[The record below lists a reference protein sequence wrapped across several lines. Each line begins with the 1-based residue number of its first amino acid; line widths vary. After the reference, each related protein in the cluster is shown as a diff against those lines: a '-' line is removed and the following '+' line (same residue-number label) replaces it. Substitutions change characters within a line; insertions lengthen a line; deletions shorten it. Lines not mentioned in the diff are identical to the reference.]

1 MVIYYSSWHNPDKIG
16 MSPDNTWGKRDKFF
30 WGEKYIG
37 SMFLMSAGNSDQD
50 LQREKNEKDTN
61 LKNVYF

>member
-1 MVIYYSSWHNPDKIG
+1 

-30 WGEKYIG
+30 GGEKYIG